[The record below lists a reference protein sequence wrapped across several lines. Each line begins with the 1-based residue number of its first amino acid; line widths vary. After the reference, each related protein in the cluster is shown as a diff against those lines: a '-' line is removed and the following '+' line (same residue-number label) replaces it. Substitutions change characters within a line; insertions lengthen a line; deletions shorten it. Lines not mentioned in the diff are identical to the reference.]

1 MTGRNN
7 GTSWP
12 LTPDSKTSGAAVSG
26 AVPGQRQQ
34 IARAQLQA
42 GLAPRPWQITVV
54 NNGSSL
60 ANFFVEYGDDFGTSR
75 SVSPGAEAML
85 QIQDVPPFG
94 GVPVAPFVGNFWTL
108 TVTGTHVTV
117 YGSAVAAFT
126 IKPNLFCSMAP
137 QASGG
142 PVDEVWP

>member
-1 MTGRNN
+1 MQRNN

-12 LTPDSKTSGAAVSG
+12 LTPESKTSGAVVSG
-26 AVPGQRQQ
+26 PVPGTRQQ
-34 IARAQLQA
+34 IARAQLQP
-42 GLAPRPWQITVV
+42 GLAPRPWQIIVV
-54 NNGSSL
+54 NNGPVL

-75 SVSPGAEAML
+75 SVSPGADAML
-85 QIQDVPPFG
+85 TVHDVPPFG

-108 TVTGTHVTV
+108 TVTGTNVTV
-117 YGSAVAAFT
+117 YGSAIAAFT
-126 IKPNLFCSMAP
+126 TKANLFCSMAP

>member
-1 MTGRNN
+1 MQRNN

-12 LTPDSKTSGAAVSG
+12 LTPESKTSGAAVSG
-26 AVPGQRQQ
+26 PVPGIRQQ
-34 IARAQLQA
+34 IARAQLQP
-42 GLAPRPWQITVV
+42 GLAPRPWHITVV
-54 NNGSSL
+54 NNGPVF

-75 SVSPGAEAML
+75 SVSPGADSML
-85 QIQDVPPFG
+85 VIENVPPFG

-108 TVTGTHVTV
+108 TVTGTNVTV
-117 YGSAVAAFT
+117 YGNAIGAFT